1 MNLSMN
7 DRKKAV
13 LLTTA
18 LLVIAVL
25 CVVRIYV
32 VSHSSV
38 ENGQALYADLYQ
50 NGELLQTIRLDTV
63 TAEYTFEVSGN
74 AGATNTVCVRPGS
87 IAIVSASCPDHVESA
102 LPPIVPIP
110 GIKLGLSNII
120 TLVVLWKYSAKD
132 AFFVLLVRILLA
144 TMFFG
149 QAMSL
154 LYSLSGGILCLFAM
168 LLVKLLLHG
177 NYLFLA
183 SMTGAVFHNLGQIG
197 VAFLLTSVPAVLVY
211 LPFLLLSGLVTG
223 LFIGLCARFTLR
235 FLP

>member
-74 AGATNTVCVRPGS
+74 AGATNTVCVRPG
-87 IAIVSASCPDHVESA
+87 
-102 LPPIVPIP
+102 
-110 GIKLGLSNII
+110 LSLIHI
-120 TLVVLWKYSAKD
+120 
-132 AFFVLLVRILLA
+132 
-144 TMFFG
+144 
-149 QAMSL
+149 
-154 LYSLSGGILCLFAM
+154 
-168 LLVKLLLHG
+168 
-177 NYLFLA
+177 
-183 SMTGAVFHNLGQIG
+183 
-197 VAFLLTSVPAVLVY
+197 
-211 LPFLLLSGLVTG
+211 
-223 LFIGLCARFTLR
+223 
-235 FLP
+235 

>member
-74 AGATNTVCVRPGS
+74 AGATNTVCVRPG
-87 IAIVSASCPDHVESA
+87 A
-102 LPPIVPIP
+102 LPSSLRP
-110 GIKLGLSNII
+110 
-120 TLVVLWKYSAKD
+120 
-132 AFFVLLVRILLA
+132 VRIRSA
-144 TMFFG
+144 CIRD
-149 QAMSL
+149 
-154 LYSLSGGILCLFAM
+154 LSAPPCSPSP
-168 LLVKLLLHG
+168 VCP
-177 NYLFLA
+177 
-183 SMTGAVFHNLGQIG
+183 IG
-197 VAFLLTSVPAVLVY
+197 W
-211 LPFLLLSGLVTG
+211 
-223 LFIGLCARFTLR
+223 
-235 FLP
+235 

>member
-32 VSHSSV
+32 VSHS
-38 ENGQALYADLYQ
+38 ADLYQ

-87 IAIVSASCPDHVESA
+87 IAIVSASCPDQICVHQGFIS
-102 LPPIVPIP
+102 
-110 GIKLGLSNII
+110 
-120 TLVVLWKYSAKD
+120 T
-132 AFFVLLVRILLA
+132 
-144 TMFFG
+144 
-149 QAMSL
+149 SL
-154 LYSLSGGILCLFAM
+154 LPITCLPNR
-168 LLVKLLLHG
+168 LVIR
-177 NYLFLA
+177 
-183 SMTGAVFHNLGQIG
+183 VREE
-197 VAFLLTSVPAVLVY
+197 VSVPDDTAPV
-211 LPFLLLSGLVTG
+211 PDGVTY
-223 LFIGLCARFTLR
+223 
-235 FLP
+235 

>member
-87 IAIVSASCPDHVESA
+87 IAIVSASCPDQICVHHSRISRNKETIVC
-102 LPPIVPIP
+102 LPDKVVITIENGEDS
-110 GIKLGLSNII
+110 GID
-120 TLVVLWKYSAKD
+120 VL
-132 AFFVLLVRILLA
+132 
-144 TMFFG
+144 
-149 QAMSL
+149 Q
-154 LYSLSGGILCLFAM
+154 
-168 LLVKLLLHG
+168 H
-177 NYLFLA
+177 
-183 SMTGAVFHNLGQIG
+183 
-197 VAFLLTSVPAVLVY
+197 
-211 LPFLLLSGLVTG
+211 
-223 LFIGLCARFTLR
+223 
-235 FLP
+235 